1 MMIKN
6 NKDFLFLFDG
16 VNTNCNGDPDQE
28 NQPRMDAMT
37 RTMLVSD
44 VRRKRD
50 VRDFLFHKGYDIF
63 VRLLKDK
70 KAPEEEKANAI
81 LNHMIDI
88 RLFGSTMAFDK
99 KEGVRSFTGPVQ
111 ISWGYSLH
119 PVDLFQSSSIVTIM
133 NDGNSTFGK
142 MYKAH
147 YAMVAH
153 SGTVNKYAAEKT
165 RLTEA
170 DYELFRKALV
180 QSMMNN
186 LTHSKQGQQPLLY
199 LEVTYADDFDG
210 YLGDLRRFVNVKY
223 KKEENFRSQEDLVL
237 DFSPLN
243 QAAQDTKK
251 YIKKI
256 AVWKSPLFRSYEN
269 LPEGED
275 LDLIS
280 PITK

>member
-1 MMIKN
+1 
-6 NKDFLFLFDG
+6 
-16 VNTNCNGDPDQE
+16 
-28 NQPRMDAMT
+28 MT

-63 VRLLKDK
+63 VRMLNDKKVKMDTMFDYVLKTYDVDK

-119 PVDLFQSSSIVTIM
+119 PVDLIQSSSIVTIM

-165 RLTEA
+165 WLTEA
-170 DYELFRKALV
+170 DYELFRKASHLRV
-180 QSMMNN
+180 FYRCLLSEARGFG
-186 LTHSKQGQQPLLY
+186 HGRSVFYRDPGQHP
-199 LEVTYADDFDG
+199 DG
-210 YLGDLRRFVNVKY
+210 FC
-223 KKEENFRSQEDLVL
+223 
-237 DFSPLN
+237 
-243 QAAQDTKK
+243 A
-251 YIKKI
+251 
-256 AVWKSPLFRSYEN
+256 
-269 LPEGED
+269 EGES
-275 LDLIS
+275 L
-280 PITK
+280 